1 MDLGPPIE
9 LAALGLAGGMVA
21 AVVTSGDGTK
31 KVSQIGGYGA
41 AGLGLG
47 MLLDGLNDA
56 SLLEGLLGGVLLLGG
71 VSIALTGGSSAL
83 VLV

>member
-9 LAALGLAGGMVA
+9 LGALGLAGGMVA

-31 KVSQIGGYGA
+31 KISQIGGYGA
-41 AGLGLG
+41 AGFGLG
-47 MLLDGLNDA
+47 MLMDSLNDG
-56 SLLEGLLGGVLLLGG
+56 SIFEGLLGGVLLLGG
-71 VSIALTGGSSAL
+71 VSLALTGGESAM